1 MQGNELSS
9 RICGLQQLISCRRQR
24 NHGLFQNNAPMVKV
38 EQDMKVFKRNGKKKV
53 SNERCYV
60 CKERGHLARKCP
72 LVIREH
78 LAFNDAPGN
87 GDYHAQM
94 VAEESYDAEESVMK
108 VETTKV
114 KDPLAFALGTDSSGT
129 ISNNIVFC
137 WWAKE
142 VQY

>member
-1 MQGNELSS
+1 MPPSTKSWFISEQCSNGQGRARHE
-9 RICGLQQLISCRRQR
+9 GLQ
-24 NHGLFQNNAPMVKV
+24 AEWK
-38 EQDMKVFKRNGKKKV
+38 EKV
-53 SNERCYV
+53 STERCYV
-60 CKERGHLARKCP
+60 CKDRRHLARKCP